1 MARRNDQES
10 NEMNRENPY
19 DELPEQNE
27 YEDELEQKAY
37 MRGENARQAY
47 DEYDDY
53 ADEDE
58 DEDEESSFLSTGAG
72 RILVAVIVLLLVA
85 IVALV
90 AIRFISSGNEGEKDQ
105 GSLPSVQQTQI
116 PTQQPSDVRPE
127 QTDSVSVIF
136 APPEQQMVEPTAQP
150 TREPTAVPTQEPT
163 KEPTSA
169 PTATPLPII
178 LTNTPT
184 PSPSPTPTLEPTA
197 TPTPAPTPTP
207 TATPVPVIG
216 QGRANREA
224 NLRET
229 AVSGGKVK
237 MTVKDGE
244 TLTIHEALEDK
255 SGKLWYYL
263 TVDDAATKG
272 YMRDYVVDLD
282 GELTMPAV
290 AEKENSEKE
299 NQKAEEQQ
307 TEPETKPT
315 AAPDPVVI
323 GTGKTNRDANV
334 RKVMNGKVLLQ
345 LRKNKAVNIY
355 EVKQDKNGDVW
366 YRVKPQG
373 GSTEGYVRDYV
384 IKLDSGVQLDTPIPS
399 TEPTSSPTP
408 TNMEAASADVNGL
421 AKGRSLLDR
430 EVVGRAKT
438 NRDANVRM
446 KPVAG
451 AKLIRQLTKGNEVL
465 ILEKYV
471 DAKNN
476 IWYEVAT
483 ESGKTHGFVRDYVI
497 DILSMDQTVE
507 AKSYDTSGEK

>member
-1 MARRNDQES
+1 MARRNDQER
-10 NEMNRENPY
+10 NELNRENPY

-37 MRGENARQAY
+37 MRQEHAPQAY

-53 ADEDE
+53 ADEDGE
-58 DEDEESSFLSTGAG
+58 AEGGFLSTGAG
-72 RILVAVIVLLLVA
+72 KILAAVIVLLLVA

-90 AIRFISSGNEGEKDQ
+90 AIRFISSGNEEGKHQ
-105 GSLPSVQQTQI
+105 GGLPSAQQTQI
-116 PTQQPSDVRPE
+116 PTQQPPDVMPE
-127 QTDSVSVIF
+127 QTDGVPVIF
-136 APPEQQMVEPTAQP
+136 APTEQQTAEPMAKP
-150 TREPTAVPTQEPT
+150 TQEPTAVPTQEPT

-184 PSPSPTPTLEPTA
+184 PSPSPTPTPEPTP

-229 AVSGGKVK
+229 AASGGKVK
-237 MTVKDGE
+237 MAVKAGE
-244 TLTIHEALEDK
+244 TLTIHDALKDK

-263 TVDDAATKG
+263 TVDDAETKG

-290 AEKENSEKE
+290 AEEESGEKE

-307 TEPETKPT
+307 AEPEAKPT
-315 AAPDPVVI
+315 EASDPAVI
-323 GTGKTNRDANV
+323 GTGRTNRDANV
-334 RKVMNGKVLLQ
+334 RKIMNGKVLLQ
-345 LRKNKAVNIY
+345 LRKNKPVNIY
-355 EVKQDKNGDVW
+355 EVKQDKNGDIW
-366 YRVKPQG
+366 YRIRPQG
-373 GSTEGYVRDYV
+373 SSTEGYVRDYV

-399 TEPTSSPTP
+399 IEPTSSLAT
-408 TNMEAASADVNGL
+408 TNTEIDSADADGT
-421 AKGRSLLDR
+421 AKEESLLDR
-430 EVVGRAKT
+430 EVIGRAKT
-438 NRDANVRM
+438 NRDANVRT
-446 KPVAG
+446 KPAAG
-451 AKLIRQLTKGNEVL
+451 AKLIRQLTKGNEVM

-471 DAKNN
+471 DAKKN

-497 DILSMDQTVE
+497 DVVSMDQAVE
-507 AKSYDTSGEK
+507 AKSYDGGSEK